1 MYLEVSSSSYE
12 GIDMNTY
19 MLDMRIFKIKRVAK
33 PPFHFCKNAIEI
45 QEFDGPGIAVV
56 VSVVV
61 VVAVVVAFVVP
72 AVVVVVVVVV
82 VWLFWLVLFLL
93 FLFSW

>member
-56 VSVVV
+56 VSIVV
-61 VVAVVVAFVVP
+61 VVAVVVAFVVS
-72 AVVVVVVVVV
+72 AVVVVVVV
-82 VWLFWLVLFLL
+82 VWLFLLVLL
-93 FLFSW
+93 FLFFW